1 MNTLLNPTLLR
12 KMPPLLSR
20 KSSTPSEPV
29 KETKQVETIS
39 VQDCLFNN
47 KLNILEGNATINE
60 DGIITGMDRID
71 LSRI

>member
-12 KMPPLLSR
+12 KMPPLLSK
-20 KSSTPSEPV
+20 KSPTPSEPV
-29 KETKQVETIS
+29 KETKKVETIS
-39 VQDCLFNN
+39 VQDSLFNN

-60 DGIITGMDRID
+60 DGIITGMDKID

>member
-1 MNTLLNPTLLR
+1 
-12 KMPPLLSR
+12 MPPLLSK
-20 KSSTPSEPV
+20 KSPTLSEPV

-39 VQDCLFNN
+39 VQDSLFNN
-47 KLNILEGNATINE
+47 KLNILEGNAIINE